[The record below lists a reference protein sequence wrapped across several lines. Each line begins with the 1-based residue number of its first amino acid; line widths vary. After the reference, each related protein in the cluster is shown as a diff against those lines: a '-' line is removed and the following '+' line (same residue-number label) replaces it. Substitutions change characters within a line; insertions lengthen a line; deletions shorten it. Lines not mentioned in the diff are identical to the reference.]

1 METNCQGRFY
11 MNLNIVILYVII
23 YTKYTYRLHEIVLI
37 YDKPALSRHAAGY
50 PTVNQRD
57 TAAKAGRDAP
67 RTRWS
72 STPRSWRFAPLPGP
86 NRVKKTR

>member
-37 YDKPALSRHAAGY
+37 YDKPAVRLGM
-50 PTVNQRD
+50 PQD
-57 TAAKAGRDAP
+57 IP
-67 RTRWS
+67 R
-72 STPRSWRFAPLPGP
+72 
-86 NRVKKTR
+86 